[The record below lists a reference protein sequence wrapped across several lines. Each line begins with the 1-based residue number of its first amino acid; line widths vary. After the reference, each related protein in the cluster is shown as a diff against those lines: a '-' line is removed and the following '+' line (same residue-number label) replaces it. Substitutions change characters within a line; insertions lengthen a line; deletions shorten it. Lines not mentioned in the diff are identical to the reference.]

1 MNFGYLGA
9 LRQRRRHLGQM
20 HDRYRLWGSVPLRNH
35 SAMDS
40 SLVLCPCRWSTL
52 FGRLRYQLPRPRHFR
67 RAKTSATAQH
77 CTSQP
82 PGRRRGDQVTYRTVY
97 PPPIGMLS
105 SSVCYLPWPIR
116 QERFTG
122 TVYTPSQAPGK
133 LSHQVEAHT
142 TRSIFSQAG
151 AKLSEDGVCQDRAC
165 CAASGFDA
173 RVSLGV
179 QPLSAETSS
188 IMVL

>member
-1 MNFGYLGA
+1 MRSHRIAQCSTPICHCWGTMNFGYLGA
-9 LRQRRRHLGQM
+9 LRQRRRHPGQM
-20 HDRYRLWGSVPLRNH
+20 HDRYRLWGTVPLRNL

-52 FGRLRYQLPRPRHFR
+52 SGVPKPQRRLSIALHSLPAGGAEIKLHIERS
-67 RAKTSATAQH
+67 TL
-77 CTSQP
+77 
-82 PGRRRGDQVTYRTVY
+82 
-97 PPPIGMLS
+97 PPIGMLS

-142 TRSIFSQAG
+142 TGSIFSQAG

-165 CAASGFDA
+165 CAASGF
-173 RVSLGV
+173 
-179 QPLSAETSS
+179 E
-188 IMVL
+188 